1 MVEEKMG
8 RCIGEVIDCSK
19 FGSLEKLLQVT
30 CFVRRFAL
38 NLKAKQMGSQ
48 GLQGSLSV
56 AEMEKWEVLV
66 EVWTTHYG
74 ARGYLLESTAL
85 VEFNLRWTFLL
96 RLKIVFSE
104 FDNISTSRKWP
115 LLLRS
120 HSNFTNLGMR
130 DGHKKNFHNGI
141 NSTLNFLSN
150 KYYLIRGRPSTKSL
164 LRKCVSCKYINT
176 KIVTPPATLPLPKF
190 RLNYTFPYQNIGL
203 GYAGLIYFKSCD
215 LTEKM
220 AEDYFLI
227 TTCCCTCAVHIELT
241 TDIFIKL
248 FY

>member
-1 MVEEKMG
+1 M
-8 RCIGEVIDCSK
+8 
-19 FGSLEKLLQVT
+19 
-30 CFVRRFAL
+30 
-38 NLKAKQMGSQ
+38 
-48 GLQGSLSV
+48 
-56 AEMEKWEVLV
+56 V

-74 ARGYLLESTAL
+74 ARGYLLESKAL
-85 VEFNLRWTFLL
+85 VEFYLRWTFLL

-104 FDNISTSRKWP
+104 FDNLSTSRKWP

-120 HSNFTNLGMR
+120 HSHFTNLVMR
-130 DGHKKNFHNGI
+130 DGHKKVFHYGI

-150 KYYLIRGRPSTKSL
+150 KYCLIRGRPSTKSL

-227 TTCCCTCAVHIELT
+227 TTCCCTRAVHIELT
-241 TDIFIKL
+241 TDIFVKL